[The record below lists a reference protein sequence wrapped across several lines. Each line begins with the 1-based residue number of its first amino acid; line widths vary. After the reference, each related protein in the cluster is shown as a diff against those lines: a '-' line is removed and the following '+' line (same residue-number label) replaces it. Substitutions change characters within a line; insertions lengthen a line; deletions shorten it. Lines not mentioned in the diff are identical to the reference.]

1 MIALA
6 MCYAVVISLPL
17 ALLGLLMEHVAGLR
31 RRPRRWGWNAVLAAV
46 VILTALTPV
55 RTLPQSVPER
65 AAEIRGG
72 VAGRIPLR
80 ADTRAGAESSSGWW
94 ITRERLEVGLTDLG
108 RRIARA
114 DGWCRWG
121 WPLGSAGVLIA
132 YGLGRWALARRRRSW
147 REALVESER
156 VLVTQ
161 DDGPALVGVRAPRI
175 VVPKWALE
183 LDSAAVRLMLRHER
197 EHQRAR
203 DPLLIHLAGL
213 TLVLMPW
220 NPFVWWMLS
229 RLRLAVELDC
239 DARVLG
245 IASGRPAASSDLST
259 YGELLLAVVTRRSPR
274 RPLIAP
280 AILEHPSSLTRRISV
295 MYSHVPRLI
304 GLRSA
309 AAGSAALVILALTLV
324 VPVPSVGA
332 QSQSSTTHIAG
343 PAVTPAFRTP
353 SPAAVKT
360 FVDQYASEVSRDRPL
375 TLVLVL
381 DSSGNVIGTQSTQV
395 LEMLIKL
402 TRRAERQEPVWPDAQ
417 LTERQREERARAER
431 ERKEVREPERL
442 EVKREPTNEPKAEMS
457 REDEARAKRAALEQE
472 AAELASRLISIDVVR
487 YGAGELGPAPVN
499 VFFITTTGQGKAVR

>member
-17 ALLGLLMEHVAGLR
+17 AVLGLLIEHLAGLR
-31 RRPRRWGWNAVLAAV
+31 QRPRRWAWIAALVAV
-46 VILTALTPV
+46 VILTALTPL
-55 RTLPQSVPER
+55 RTLSVAAPQRVAELRDGTAGRVPIRTESR
-65 AAEIRGG
+65 AA
-72 VAGRIPLR
+72 
-80 ADTRAGAESSSGWW
+80 AESASGWSMA
-94 ITRERLEVGLTDLG
+94 RERLEAGMTGLL
-108 RRIARA
+108 RWIVRA
-114 DGWCRWG
+114 DPWCRWA
-121 WPLGSAGVLIA
+121 WPLGSAGVVIA

-147 REALVESER
+147 REAVVESER
-156 VLVTQ
+156 VLVTH

-175 VVPKWALE
+175 VVPEWALE
-183 LDSAAVRLMLRHER
+183 LEPAAVRLMLRHER

-220 NPFVWWMLS
+220 NPFVWSMLS

-245 IASGRPAASSDLST
+245 IASGRQAAPSDLST

-274 RPLIAP
+274 RPVIAP

-324 VPVPSVGA
+324 VPVPTVGA
-332 QSQSSTTHIAG
+332 QGQGSTTHIAG

-353 SPAAVKT
+353 SPAALKT
-360 FVDQYASEVSRDRPL
+360 FVDQYASEVPRDRPL
-375 TLVLVL
+375 ALVLVL

-395 LEMLIKL
+395 LEMLVRL
-402 TRRAERQEPVWPDAQ
+402 TRPAERQEPVWPDAQ

-431 ERKEVREPERL
+431 ERTEVREPERL

-457 REDEARAKRAALEQE
+457 REDEARAKRAIMEQE

-499 VFFITTTGQGKAVR
+499 VFFITTTGQGKAK